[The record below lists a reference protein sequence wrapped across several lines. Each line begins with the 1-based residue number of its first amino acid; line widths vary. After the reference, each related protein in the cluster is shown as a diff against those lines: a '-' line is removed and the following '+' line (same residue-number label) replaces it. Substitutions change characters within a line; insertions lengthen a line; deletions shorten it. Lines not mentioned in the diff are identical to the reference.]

1 MPARHK
7 SVVRH
12 LAPPG
17 ACLLVALLLGHA
29 PAVQAR
35 DSRMAGEAW
44 IGASALHTGSLGA
57 MLTFAPVTP
66 NDRPG
71 WRVQG
76 VAQRGYYRYAL
87 NAAPQGVVRGR
98 YSDVSVLLGYEHN
111 TATYGFMAALGPS
124 LYTKDL
130 SYRSP
135 GDGAG
140 SKLGAK
146 ATVSGYVSAGQALSG
161 FALAS
166 YSSANRTKNLYANL
180 GIGLPHGLSTG
191 PEFAW
196 MQAPDY
202 REARVGMHLS
212 GIRAGP
218 LQASLSLGRVR
229 NQDGQQARHVGVN
242 ARMTF

>member
-7 SVVRH
+7 RGVRR
-12 LAPPG
+12 LAPKG
-17 ACLLVALLLGHA
+17 ACLLVAALLGHA

-57 MLTFAPVTP
+57 MLTFAPLTP

-76 VAQRGYYRYAL
+76 VAQQGYYRYAL
-87 NAAPQGVVRGR
+87 QAAPRGVVRGR
-98 YSDVSVLLGYEHN
+98 YSDVSILLGYEHN
-111 TATYGFMAALGPS
+111 KATYGFTAALGPS

-140 SKLGAK
+140 SNLGAK
-146 ATVSGYVSAGQALSG
+146 ATVSGYASAGQALSG

-166 YSSANRTKNLYANL
+166 YSSANRTKSLSANL

-191 PEFAW
+191 PELAW
-196 MQAPDY
+196 TKATDY
-202 REARVGMHLS
+202 REARVGLHLS

-218 LQASLSLGRVR
+218 LQAGLSLGWAR
-229 NQDGQQARHVGVN
+229 NQDGQEARHVGVN
-242 ARMTF
+242 ARMAF

>member
-7 SVVRH
+7 SVVRR
-12 LAPPG
+12 LAPKG
-17 ACLLVALLLGHA
+17 ACLLVAVLLGHA
-29 PAVQAR
+29 PSVQAR

-57 MLTFAPVTP
+57 LLTFAPVTP

-71 WRVQG
+71 WRIQG
-76 VAQRGYYRYAL
+76 VAQQGYYRYAL
-87 NAAPQGVVRGR
+87 HAAPRGVVRGR

-111 TATYGFMAALGPS
+111 TATHGFMAALGPS

-140 SKLGAK
+140 SNLGAK

-161 FALAS
+161 FVLAS

-191 PEFAW
+191 PELALTK
-196 MQAPDY
+196 ATDY

-212 GIRAGP
+212 GIRTGR
-218 LQASLSLGRVR
+218 LQAGLSLGWAR
-229 NQDGQQARHVGVN
+229 NQDGQRARHVGVN